1 MKETNELVIHA
12 AIVDGKHL
20 EIKVNVEAG
29 NEDLA
34 KVFAALVF
42 TVAQGMKQSLMEN
55 GSDSEDANDATW
67 ELLDAALTTAK
78 YDKEFARM
86 MNHEHE
92 AEKPKDE
99 GIADIAI
106 GNDETV
112 PEDWPE
118 DLKELIGL
126 LRRNGKYGRKS
137 TPAEDEE

>member
-29 NEDLA
+29 NENLT

-55 GSDSEDANDATW
+55 GFDSEDANDATW
-67 ELLDAALTTAK
+67 GLLDAALATAK
-78 YDKEFARM
+78 YDKGFARM

-106 GNDETV
+106 GNSLVVSEA
-112 PEDWPE
+112 WLE

>member
-1 MKETNELVIHA
+1 
-12 AIVDGKHL
+12 
-20 EIKVNVEAG
+20 
-29 NEDLA
+29 
-34 KVFAALVF
+34 
-42 TVAQGMKQSLMEN
+42 
-55 GSDSEDANDATW
+55 
-67 ELLDAALTTAK
+67 
-78 YDKEFARM
+78 M

>member
-12 AIVDGKHL
+12 ALVDGKHL

-42 TVAQGMKQSLMEN
+42 TVAQGMKESLMEN
-55 GSDSEDANDATW
+55 GLDSEDANDTTW
-67 ELLDAALTTAK
+67 GLLDAAFSTAK
-78 YDKEFARM
+78 YDKGFARM
-86 MNHEHE
+86 MNHEDE

-99 GIADIAI
+99 D
-106 GNDETV
+106 
-112 PEDWPE
+112 EDWPE
-118 DLKELIGL
+118 ALKELIGL

>member
-12 AIVDGKHL
+12 ALVDGKHL

-42 TVAQGMKQSLMEN
+42 TVAQGMKESLMEN
-55 GSDSEDANDATW
+55 GLDSEDANDTTW
-67 ELLDAALTTAK
+67 GLLDAAFSTAK

-99 GIADIAI
+99 G
-106 GNDETV
+106 
-112 PEDWPE
+112 EDWPE
-118 DLKELIGL
+118 ALKKLIDL

>member
-12 AIVDGKHL
+12 ALVDGKHL

-55 GSDSEDANDATW
+55 GFDSEDANDETW
-67 ELLDAALTTAK
+67 ELLDAALATAK
-78 YDKEFARM
+78 YDKGFARM

-92 AEKPKDE
+92 AD
-99 GIADIAI
+99 
-106 GNDETV
+106 GNDEAV

>member
-12 AIVDGKHL
+12 ALIDGKHL

-34 KVFAALVF
+34 KVFAGLVF

-55 GSDSEDANDATW
+55 GLDSEDANDATW
-67 ELLDAALTTAK
+67 GLLDAAFATAK
-78 YDKEFARM
+78 YDKKFAKM

-99 GIADIAI
+99 CIAVVAI
-106 GNDETV
+106 GNDEAI
-112 PEDWPE
+112 PDKWAKA
-118 DLKELIGL
+118 LKELVRE
-126 LRRNGKYGRKS
+126 LREQERG
-137 TPAEDEE
+137 ED